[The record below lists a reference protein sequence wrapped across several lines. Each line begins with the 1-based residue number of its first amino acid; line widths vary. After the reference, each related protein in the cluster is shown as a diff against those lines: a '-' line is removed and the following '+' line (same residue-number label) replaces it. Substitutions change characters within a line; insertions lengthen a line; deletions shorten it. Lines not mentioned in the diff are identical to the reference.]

1 MVNFYYSLKVNNLN
15 HLQQGFG
22 QVGVGGGS
30 LEKENQNIPSFYPS
44 NLVRKEN
51 LAPLFQIFLIIPFDF
66 PHEIYK
72 CKKRNL

>member
-1 MVNFYYSLKVNNLN
+1 
-15 HLQQGFG
+15 
-22 QVGVGGGS
+22 VGAGGGI
-30 LEKENQNIPSFYPS
+30 LEKENQNIPSLYSS